1 MPNVLKEARVAYMDL
16 YRVAVEEFPK
26 VAELHARRHPE
37 SPVKHWREEALRG
50 RRSVDFDTEEV
61 KEDEYDPFG

>member
-1 MPNVLKEARVAYMDL
+1 MPNPLKEARVAYMDL
-16 YRVAVEEFPK
+16 YRSAVEEFPE

-50 RRSVDFDTEEV
+50 RRSVDFDQ
-61 KEDEYDPFG
+61 EDPKDGYDPFG